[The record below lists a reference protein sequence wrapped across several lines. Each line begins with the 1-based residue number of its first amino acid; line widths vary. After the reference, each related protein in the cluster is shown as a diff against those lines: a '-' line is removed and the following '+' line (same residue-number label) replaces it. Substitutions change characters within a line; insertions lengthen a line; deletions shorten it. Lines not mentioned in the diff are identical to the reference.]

1 MRIISKLFV
10 FALVLGLLS
19 SCVSKKKYDE
29 LTAAKE
35 ATDQALAETQAQVKS
50 LSEEKDALAADL
62 ESTKTELNG
71 KISDLDSKLSSATSQ
86 MAQMT
91 EKLNMTEAELDAL
104 KKQINGMF
112 DAYANSGLTL
122 EEKGGRLYVVTEQP
136 VNYRSSSS
144 SLNKDQRDAIDA
156 MAETLKANPAV
167 KVVIEGHT
175 DNKKFKADAGS
186 DNWDLSIRR
195 ANSVA
200 RRLLRKGVDPSQIS
214 VAGRADGV
222 PVGDN
227 STSEGRA
234 VNRRT
239 VILPNPDLGSLKGGN

>member
-10 FALVLGLLS
+10 FVLVVGMLS

-35 ATDQALAETQAQVKS
+35 ATDQALAETQSQVKT
-50 LSEEKDALAADL
+50 LTGENEALAADL
-62 ESTKTELNG
+62 ESTKADLG
-71 KISDLDSKLSSATSQ
+71 AKISDLDSKLNDATSKMGQ
-86 MAQMT
+86 MS
-91 EKLNMTEAELDAL
+91 EKLNMTQAELDKL
-104 KKQINGMF
+104 KAQIDGMF
-112 DAYANSGLTL
+112 ASYANSGLSL
-122 EEKGGRLYVVTEQP
+122 EDKDGRLYVVTEAP

-144 SLNKDQRDAIDA
+144 RLNKDQRDAIDA
-156 MAETLKANPAV
+156 LAETLKANPAV
-167 KVVIEGHT
+167 KIMIEGHT

-200 RRLLRKGVDPSQIS
+200 RRLLRKGVSASQIS
-214 VAGRADGV
+214 IAGRGDGA

-227 STSEGRA
+227 ETKEGREA
-234 VNRRT
+234 NRRT
-239 VILPNPDLGSLKGGN
+239 VILPNPDLGGLKGN